1 MVNIYGHEVELT
13 EPDGD
18 EVVTDV
24 IVLARAVRYDD
35 DGHAQDSLL
44 MTSTRTT
51 TSMVASGMFTFAL
64 DMQAEDDE

>member
-1 MVNIYGHEVELT
+1 MNIYGHEVELT
-13 EPDGD
+13 MPDAN

-24 IVLARAVRYDD
+24 IVLARAVWYAD

-51 TSMVASGMFTFAL
+51 TGMVASGMLAFAL
-64 DMQAEDDE
+64 DMPEEDDE